1 MIDERFIILA
11 VIIGTYGSISY
22 SIDTI
27 KGKVK
32 PNRVTWFLWALAPL
46 IAFAAEIKQ
55 GVGLHS
61 LMTFAVGFGPLM
73 ILLASFL
80 NKKAYWKLS
89 KLDYICGGFSILAL
103 VLWSVTKNG
112 NIAIMF
118 AILADGIA
126 AVPTLVKAWKAPETE
141 NYLPFMMAIITS
153 TTTLLAIKVWDFAH
167 YAFPIYIFTICL
179 IFVLLIKFKFGKLF
193 SKKELATV
201 PEKS

>member
-11 VIIGTYGSISY
+11 VIFGTYGSISY

-27 KGKVK
+27 KGRVK

-73 ILLASFL
+73 IFLASFL

-89 KLDYICGGFSILAL
+89 SLDYICAALSVLAL
-103 VLWSVTKNG
+103 ILWFITKNA
-112 NIAIMF
+112 NLAILF
-118 AILADGIA
+118 AILADAIA
-126 AVPTLVKAWKAPETE
+126 AIPTIIKSWKLPETE
-141 NYLPFMMAIITS
+141 NYMPFLTAIITS
-153 TTTLLAIKVWDFAH
+153 TVTMLAIDVWDFAH
-167 YAFPIYIFTICL
+167 YAFPIYIFIICTIL
-179 IFVLLIKFKFGKLF
+179 LLLIKFKLGKIF
-193 SKKELATV
+193 TKNI
-201 PEKS
+201 